1 MKWLRKVLLK
11 RRQDDRVKI
20 IIIFALTGI
29 VMSANSLYRTIKLY
43 GIVDNKAEYVIAEN
57 ESVKIKDYAI
67 DKLKDTGEV
76 ITMSRQIESS
86 LSIYS
91 GEEPV
96 YLDCIAL
103 SDEYLAAV
111 YGVDINSSMRVFYI
125 NKKAYDLLAKDEKF
139 KSAFADSP
147 GGITVDYS
155 VADNEEKY
163 KGKLVVLNS
172 KIPDDRP
179 YAFYRLDRQSLKSNS
194 TGVRICYSKDDI
206 MGEIK
211 NNLIKNG
218 YTVSNSDVID
228 SRNNQYE
235 MELLRIKYSIMVA
248 GLCFLFV
255 MCIKIKYPL
264 NMKD

>member
-1 MKWLRKVLLK
+1 MEWLRKILIK

-29 VMSANSLYRTIKLY
+29 VMSANSIYRTVKLY
-43 GIVDNKAEYVIAEN
+43 GLADNKAEYVIAEN
-57 ESVKIKDYAI
+57 EGTKIKNYALT
-67 DKLKDTGEV
+67 KLKDTGEV

-86 LSIYS
+86 LSIYT
-91 GEEPV
+91 GEQSV
-96 YLDCIAL
+96 SLDCIAL
-103 SDEYLAAV
+103 SDEYLSTV
-111 YGVDINSSMRVFYI
+111 YEADINSLMRVFYI
-125 NKKAYDLLAKDEKF
+125 NKKAYDLLSQTDKF

-155 VADNEEKY
+155 MAGNEKKY

-179 YAFYRLDRQSLKSNS
+179 YAFCRLDGQSLKSNS
-194 TGVRICYSKDDI
+194 TGVRICYSKYDI

-211 NNLIKNG
+211 NNLIKGG

-235 MELLRIKYSIMVA
+235 IELLHIKYSIMVA

-255 MCIKIKYPL
+255 ICIKIKFV
-264 NMKD
+264 